1 MVPVRIVKGARSGM
15 SLPASQLRVLGSIE
29 GRLRA
34 ADPHLASMFAIFARL
49 NVGEPVAAE
58 PLAVRRAWFRWQ
70 RPGLAAYAVVL
81 IPVMFIAMIV
91 VSALAGSAIS
101 PRVCEGAFPV
111 GGSSPELRP
120 ACQLSADTTAVKAAT
135 GARPTASDGTE
146 NPACIALIQHGRSAR
161 GWVCYK

>member
-1 MVPVRIVKGARSGM
+1 M

-34 ADPHLASMFAIFARL
+34 ADPHLASMFVIFGRL
-49 NVGEPVAAE
+49 NVGEPVATE
-58 PLAVRRAWFRWQ
+58 H
-70 RPGLAAYAVVL
+70 LAARRRWLRWPRPRLAACAVVL

-91 VSALAGSAIS
+91 VSALAGGSLG
-101 PRVCEGAFPV
+101 PRACEGAFPV
-111 GGSSPELRP
+111 GGSSPQLRP

-135 GARPTASDGTE
+135 ATMPTTPDGTE
-146 NPACIALIQHGRSAR
+146 KPACIALVQHGRSAR

>member
-1 MVPVRIVKGARSGM
+1 M

-58 PLAVRRAWFRWQ
+58 PLAVRRPGFRWQ

-81 IPVMFIAMIV
+81 IPVMFIAMVV

>member
-1 MVPVRIVKGARSGM
+1 M
-15 SLPASQLRVLGSIE
+15 SLPARQLRVLGSIE

-34 ADPHLASMFAIFARL
+34 ADPHLTSMFAIFARL

-58 PLAVRRAWFRWQ
+58 PLAVRRPWFGWQ

-101 PRVCEGAFPV
+101 PRACDGVFPV

-120 ACQLSADTTAVKAAT
+120 ACQLSADTTAVKAT
-135 GARPTASDGTE
+135 TVTMPTTPDGTE
-146 NPACIALIQHGRSAR
+146 NPACIALVQHSRSAR

>member
-1 MVPVRIVKGARSGM
+1 M
-15 SLPASQLRVLGSIE
+15 SLPARQLRVLGSIE

-34 ADPHLASMFAIFARL
+34 ADPHLTSMFAIFARL

-58 PLAVRRAWFRWQ
+58 PLAVRRPWFGWQ

-101 PRVCEGAFPV
+101 PRACDGVFPV

-135 GARPTASDGTE
+135 VTMPTTPDGTE
-146 NPACIALIQHGRSAR
+146 NPACIALVQHSRSAR

>member
-1 MVPVRIVKGARSGM
+1 M
-15 SLPASQLRVLGSIE
+15 SLPAGQLRVLGSIE

-49 NVGEPVAAE
+49 NVGEPVATE
-58 PLAVRRAWFRWQ
+58 PLADRRPWFRWQ

-91 VSALAGSAIS
+91 IGALGSGAIS
-101 PRVCEGAFPV
+101 PRACEGAFPV
-111 GGSSPELRP
+111 GGSSPQLRP
-120 ACQLSADTTAVKAAT
+120 ACQLSADTTAAVKAAT
-135 GARPTASDGTE
+135 GAKPTTADGTE